1 MELYIA
7 KMVTAINQFKK
18 RPSSRIRELN
28 INKKDERQFAV
39 FPELPIE
46 LRFKIWAFCY
56 LLSQPPRIVE
66 VRTRDHDNCPSH
78 EGFCPRYSP
87 TRKHPLVN
95 TCHESRAVARSEALK
110 AGHLIFSSQ
119 SSPSS
124 TFPRGDIIIFNPL
137 SDLLY
142 LPAEHLPLPLTRG
155 PLGTYTQYKK
165 SPPPVSPLSLRFLAI
180 SLERY
185 GNQFNP
191 MSCAIHDFSN
201 LEYLLFVAKDWRQAN
216 QVCGLE
222 ENLKVMHQAWERRQ
236 LETWRFLST
245 GEEREREREGEGVGK
260 RKWPKVRV
268 VVRCEGARL
277 EIAKGS

>member
-1 MELYIA
+1 
-7 KMVTAINQFKK
+7 MVTAIDQFKT
-18 RPSSRIRELN
+18 RPSSRIRELS
-28 INKKDERQFAV
+28 INKKDESQFAV

-46 LRFKIWAFCY
+46 LRLKIWAFCY

-110 AGHLIFSSQ
+110 AGHLIFSS
-119 SSPSS
+119 PSS
-124 TFPRGDIIIFNPL
+124 TSPREDIIIFNPL

-142 LPAEHLPLPLTRG
+142 LPTEHLPLPLTRG
-155 PLGTYTQYKK
+155 PLGTYTQYKR

-180 SLERY
+180 NLARY

-191 MSCAIHDFSN
+191 MRCAIHDFPN
-201 LEYLLFVAKDWRQAN
+201 LEDLLFVAKDWMQAN
-216 QVCGLE
+216 QVCGLK
-222 ENLKVMHQAWERRQ
+222 ENLKVMHKAWERKQ
-236 LETWRFLST
+236 LETWKVLST
-245 GEEREREREGEGVGK
+245 GEMEEKEREGEGVRE
-260 RKWPKVRV
+260 RKWPRVRV
-268 VVRCEGARL
+268 AVRCERCRL
-277 EIAKGS
+277 EIAEGS